1 MSPTL
6 CKCFY
11 IEATQLVTVGE
22 QIEKKKKKDDGLEI
36 FYSVFV
42 FMYVLIQFWGWNW
55 AGAGVEEAMKLQC
68 CMEYLVLGDENGE
81 LFLGWKFCRYL
92 LTAGDTLGKILKFM
106 VRNDCRSTV

>member
-22 QIEKKKKKDDGLEI
+22 QIGKKKKKDDGLEI

-42 FMYVLIQFWGWNW
+42 FMYVLIQF
-55 AGAGVEEAMKLQC
+55 
-68 CMEYLVLGDENGE
+68 
-81 LFLGWKFCRYL
+81 
-92 LTAGDTLGKILKFM
+92 
-106 VRNDCRSTV
+106 